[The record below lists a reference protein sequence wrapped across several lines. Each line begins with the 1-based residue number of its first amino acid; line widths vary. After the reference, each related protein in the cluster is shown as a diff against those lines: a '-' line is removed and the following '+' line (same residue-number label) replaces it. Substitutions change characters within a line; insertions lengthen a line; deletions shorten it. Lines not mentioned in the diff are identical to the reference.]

1 VNDEGRKMS
10 QIDDWE
16 QPVARCEKCGNPLG
30 QHWRGRP
37 CLNGAFGID
46 DNGVYK
52 TLPEG
57 GVLRVHER
65 MFNAILTFSI
75 SREDYGW
82 EHGW

>member
-1 VNDEGRKMS
+1 
-10 QIDDWE
+10 
-16 QPVARCEKCGNPLG
+16 
-30 QHWRGRP
+30 
-37 CLNGAFGID
+37 LNGAFGID